1 MRGGEMRRR
10 TITDYGRGAG
20 RGLALGLVLGGAWAG
35 GVVLGGLAG
44 EAGLADRA
52 RGLQGLCA
60 RLLRVLGINLETTGT
75 PPKQGALI
83 VANHLSYL
91 DVLVLG
97 ALAPTVFVAK
107 KEVAGWPVF
116 GGLAR
121 RAGTLFIDRGR
132 VRDAA
137 RVGAEMAAALR
148 AGVNVAVFLEGT
160 STDGGGVGRFKSAL
174 LEPAITA
181 GWPVV
186 PVALDYTAAAGV
198 SVAEEI
204 AWWGAMEL
212 GPHLT
217 NLTTVPWVRAHV
229 AWGCVRGAAG
239 ERKAL
244 AEELREAVIALRR
257 ARG

>member
-1 MRGGEMRRR
+1 
-10 TITDYGRGAG
+10 
-20 RGLALGLVLGGAWAG
+20 LGGAWLG
-35 GVVLGGLAG
+35 GVIRGGQVG
-44 EAGLADRA
+44 EEGMAEKA
-52 RGLQGLCA
+52 RRLQGLCA
-60 RLLRVLGINLETTGT
+60 RLLRVLGVKLASTGT
-75 PPKQGALI
+75 PPAEGALI

-107 KEVAGWPVF
+107 KEVSGWPVF

-137 RVGAEMAAALR
+137 RVGAEMAEALR

-174 LEPAITA
+174 LEPAIAA
-181 GWPVV
+181 GWPLV
-186 PVALDYTAAAGV
+186 PAGLDYTAAAGV
-198 SVAEEI
+198 SVAKEI
-204 AWWGAMEL
+204 AWWGDMEL
-212 GPHLT
+212 GPHLA

-229 AWGCVRGAAG
+229 AWGCARGAAG

-244 AEELREAVIALRR
+244 AGELREAVLALRR
-257 ARG
+257 PRGEG

>member
-1 MRGGEMRRR
+1 MRRR

-20 RGLALGLVLGGAWAG
+20 RGLVLGLVLGGAWVG
-35 GVVLGGLAG
+35 GVVRCGLAG

-52 RGLQGLCA
+52 RRLQGLCA
-60 RLLRVLGINLETTGT
+60 RLLRVLGVKLASTGT
-75 PPKQGALI
+75 TPTQGALI

-107 KEVAGWPVF
+107 KEVADWPVF
-116 GGLAR
+116 GGLSR

-137 RVGAEMAAALR
+137 RVGVEMASALR
-148 AGVNVAVFLEGT
+148 AGLNVAVFLEGT
-160 STDGGGVGRFKSAL
+160 STDGSGVGRFKSAL
-174 LEPAITA
+174 LEPAIAA

-186 PVALDYTAAAGV
+186 PVALDYTASAGV
-198 SVAEEI
+198 SVSREI
-204 AWWGAMEL
+204 AWWGGMEL

-217 NLTTVPWVRAHV
+217 NLATVPWVRAHV
-229 AWGCVRGAAG
+229 AWGCARGAAG

-244 AEELREAVIALRR
+244 AEELREAVLALRR
-257 ARG
+257 ARGEG